1 MFSSCNLCLSHPS
14 KWVRTL
20 LQQLKSLNRSV
31 KRSNRRKP
39 KRLFSSF
46 DWITSSFATM
56 EVSNQLKQVFKLID
70 ANGDGKI
77 SPLELGEVLLS
88 LGHEKLTAV
97 SEAEGMIRELDC
109 NGDGYIDLDEFMDVV
124 GGPEGG
130 EVGCSSRED
139 ELMDAFLMFDS
150 DGNGYISANEL
161 QSVFVS
167 LGYDKC
173 SLDECFLMIRGVDK
187 DGDGLVDFQ
196 EFRSMMIGCTA

>member
-1 MFSSCNLCLSHPS
+1 MFSSCKFCLSHPP
-14 KWVRTL
+14 KWVKTL
-20 LQQLKSLNRSV
+20 LEQLKAFNRV

-39 KRLFSSF
+39 RRLFSSF
-46 DWITSSFATM
+46 DWITSPFANM

-77 SPLELGEVLLS
+77 SPLELGEVLLC

-97 SEAEGMIRELDC
+97 REAEGMVRELDC

-124 GGPEGG
+124 GHKDEI
-130 EVGCSSRED
+130 GCRGKED
-139 ELMDAFLMFDS
+139 DLRDAFLMFDS
-150 DGNGYISANEL
+150 DRNGYISANEL

-167 LGYDKC
+167 LGHEKC

-187 DGDGLVDFQ
+187 DGNGLVDFE
-196 EFRSMMIGCTA
+196 EFKSMMIGCTG